1 LRRLIFVSNIKQEI
15 NKIVI
20 PSTLHHRAKMG
31 VKKANSEKGGKLKR
45 YVRNNI
51 AVVILAASLIVPT
64 GAIAYQS
71 FLVEE
76 FYGSFEDVK
85 IHISSATME
94 GYLLLDAKLT
104 QAQGDMEKGEYKRFK
119 ELLSVITTAKVDYGD
134 KYGNIDYS
142 QVPNEQLLQIENTL
156 LEIQPFFDQL
166 NGQKSSREVLSTD
179 EYKEYIH
186 AIMVYE
192 QIMAQSGMKESD
204 EVDKIPS
211 DLKEDYLNARNILR
225 QVNEKQL
232 MN

>member
-1 LRRLIFVSNIKQEI
+1 MSNIKQEI

-20 PSTLHHRAKMG
+20 PSTLHQRATMG
-31 VKKANSEKGGKLKR
+31 VRKANSEKGGKLKR

-51 AVVILAASLIVPT
+51 AAVILAASLIVPT

-119 ELLSVITTAKVDYGD
+119 ELLSVITNAKVDYGD

-142 QVPNEQLLQIENTL
+142 QVPNEQLVQIENTL

-166 NGQKSSREVLSTD
+166 NGQKSSREVLSTE

-186 AIMVYE
+186 AMMVYE
-192 QIMAQSGMKESD
+192 QIMAQSGIKESD